1 MAIDYFDKGRS
12 WEEALPLIHTLKDSI
27 VLPRHELKEM
37 ANLLVRVLFLVLLAS
52 CLNLLLNT
60 FITTIIEERSIILR
74 KYCGNRKVLS

>member
-37 ANLLVRVLFLVLLAS
+37 ANLLVRLLHIFIFY
-52 CLNLLLNT
+52 LPLLQQL
-60 FITTIIEERSIILR
+60 
-74 KYCGNRKVLS
+74 